1 MKRINLEI
9 IGQTIATSRLWVV
22 FIGVWAALSIIMV
35 LFAPS
40 LAEVGVTN
48 EADFLPGDVDSVRT
62 QQQLAEHFPGQTS
75 EGQGLLVFYR
85 AGGLTDA
92 DREYAKTLARW
103 LVSPDAPEQVERV
116 TSIFD
121 SPALES
127 VMVSQDGTTLLM
139 PVDFNTVNYLPDT
152 NGAVVAIRDH
162 IADDGQPSGLSVFVT
177 GPAAIGNDLLDT
189 IIESAD
195 RTTIATLILVVFVL
209 LLVYRSPVA
218 SLAPLLTITA
228 AFLVSRGLLG
238 FLAQENVM
246 RISSLLDSFIV
257 VLIFGVG
264 TDYALFLVSRFREE
278 LARQDSREAA
288 VVKTLSVLVPVLL
301 ASAGTVIVGMLGLT
315 VGKFGLL
322 QTTGPALAVTIGVT
336 VVASLT
342 LTPALLLL
350 FGHYLFWPR
359 HNNHNHQGANHDH
372 ASPFWGKLATSI
384 TRRPLVTIAGV
395 VSFMALPFLA
405 LPQMERSFD
414 FLAEL
419 PDDAEAA
426 EGYAVVM
433 EHFEAGDLAPVTVL
447 VTGEEDALSPTA
459 LGNVQTLA
467 AKLERTPGV
476 SAVRTVLQPDGDP
489 NTAMNFRVDS
499 QLSAQASEMR
509 SFADAM
515 EDLPT
520 FRARLEDIDIVAMFD
535 TLNGYFSD
543 LGAAYPEVLDMP
555 AYQDAR
561 QQIGLVQAGFAGGL
575 AESDDPAIW
584 NESNLAM
591 FRTIIYGLAA
601 DMDTIG
607 QSLSNPDAYLLPAS
621 WAGAQP
627 ELRQL
632 LATFVSADRQ
642 ATRLDVILTD
652 APYSSAAL
660 DTIDRID
667 AMSNDFQKSTG
678 RSVGLGGPA
687 VQVRDIRQ
695 TVDDDFNTIGVV
707 VVLGVMVM
715 FALLLRSVVAPIYL
729 TLTVM
734 LSYGTSLGLATLFFQ
749 DILGQA
755 GVNYV
760 VPIIV
765 FVLLVALGADYN
777 IFLTSRIREERD
789 TGKRTRLAIQVA
801 SAYTGS
807 IITSAG
813 IILAGTFAALVI
825 SPLQM
830 LFQLGLAIA
839 VGILLDT
846 FIVRAILVPAIVSFL
861 GEWSWWPSGS
871 QDVSIKLVRQKI
883 ASLLSSLR

>member
-9 IGQTIATSRLWVV
+9 IGQIIATSRLWVV

-48 EADFLPGDVDSVRT
+48 EADFLPGEVDSVRT
-62 QQQLAEHFPGQTS
+62 QQQLAAHFPDQTS

-85 AGGLTDA
+85 AGGLTGV
-92 DREYAKTLARW
+92 DRQYAQTLERW

-121 SPALES
+121 NPALES
-127 VMVSQDGTTLLM
+127 VMVSQNGTTLLM

-152 NGAVVAIRDH
+152 NDAVVAIREH
-162 IADDGQPSGLSVFVT
+162 IADKGQPSGLSVFVT

-301 ASAGTVIVGMLGLT
+301 ASAGTVIVGMLGLA

-322 QTTGPALAVTIGVT
+322 QTTGPALAITIGVT
-336 VVASLT
+336 VLASLT

-350 FGHYLFWPR
+350 FGRYLFWPQ
-359 HNNHNHQGANHDH
+359 HNNHNHQGATHDH
-372 ASPFWGKLATSI
+372 ASPFWDNLATSI
-384 TRRPLVTIAGV
+384 TRRPVVTIVGV
-395 VSFMALPFLA
+395 VTLMALPFLA

-426 EGYAVVM
+426 KGYAVVT
-433 EHFEAGDLAPVTVL
+433 EHFQAGDLAPVTVL
-447 VTGEEDALSPTA
+447 VTGEKDALSPTA
-459 LGNVQTLA
+459 LENIQTLA
-467 AKLERTPGV
+467 AELEHTPGV

-489 NTAMNFRVDS
+489 STAMNFRVSS
-499 QLSAQASEMR
+499 QFSAQASEMR

-520 FRARLEDIDIVAMFD
+520 FRAMLEDIDIVALFD

-543 LGAAYPEVLDMP
+543 LGTAYPEVLDMP
-555 AYQDAR
+555 AYQEAR
-561 QQIGLVQAGFAGGL
+561 QQIDLVQTGFSGGL
-575 AESDDPAIW
+575 AESDDPAVW
-584 NESNLAM
+584 NETNLAM

-607 QSLSNPDAYLLPAS
+607 QSFTNPGAYLLPAS

-627 ELRQL
+627 ELGQL

-652 APYSSAAL
+652 APYSSVAL

-667 AMSNDFQKSTG
+667 AIGNDFQKSTG
-678 RSVGLGGPA
+678 RSVNLGGPA

-749 DILGQA
+749 DILGYA
-755 GVNYV
+755 GLNYV

-777 IFLTSRIREERD
+777 IFLMSRVREERD
-789 TGKRTRLAIQVA
+789 TGKRTRLAVQVA

-830 LFQLGLAIA
+830 LFQIGLTIA

-846 FIVRAILVPAIVSFL
+846 FIVRAVLVPAIVSFL
-861 GEWSWWPSGS
+861 GEWNWWPSGT
-871 QDVSIKLVRQKI
+871 QNVSIKLVRQRI

>member
-22 FIGVWAALSIIMV
+22 FIGIWAALSIIMV

-62 QQQLAEHFPGQTS
+62 QQQLVEHFPDQTS

-92 DREYAKTLARW
+92 DREYAQTLARW

-116 TSIFD
+116 TSVFD
-121 SPALES
+121 NPALES
-127 VMVSQDGTTLLM
+127 VMLSQDGTTLLM
-139 PVDFNTVNYLPDT
+139 PVDFNTVNYQPDT
-152 NGAVVAIRDH
+152 NDAVVAIRDH
-162 IADDGQPSGLSVFVT
+162 IADDGKSPGLSVFVT

-189 IIESAD
+189 IIESTD
-195 RTTIATLILVVFVL
+195 RTTIATLILVVLVL

-278 LARQDSREAA
+278 LARHDSREAA

-350 FGHYLFWPR
+350 FGHYLFWPQ
-359 HNNHNHQGANHDH
+359 HNNHNHQGANHDP

-384 TRRPLVTIAGV
+384 TRRPLVTIGGV
-395 VSFMALPFLA
+395 VALMALPFLA

-426 EGYAVVM
+426 EGYAVVT

-459 LGNVQTLA
+459 LGNIQTLTED
-467 AKLERTPGV
+467 LEHTPGV

-499 QLSAQASEMR
+499 QLSTQASEMR

-520 FRARLEDIDIVAMFD
+520 VRAMLEDIDIAAMFD

-543 LGAAYPEVLDMP
+543 LGAAYPEALDMP
-555 AYQDAR
+555 AYQEAR
-561 QQIGLVQAGFAGGL
+561 QQIGLIQVGFSGGL
-575 AESDDPAIW
+575 AESDDPAVW
-584 NESNLAM
+584 NETNLAM
-591 FRTIIYGLAA
+591 FRTIIDGLAA

-607 QSLSNPDAYLLPAS
+607 QSFTNRDAYLLPAS

-627 ELRQL
+627 ELGQL

-652 APYSSAAL
+652 APYSSTAL

-667 AMSNDFQKSTG
+667 AIGNDFQKSTG
-678 RSVGLGGPA
+678 RSVNLGGPA

-715 FALLLRSVVAPIYL
+715 FAILLRSVVAPIYL

-749 DILGQA
+749 DMLGHA
-755 GVNYV
+755 GLNYV

-789 TGKRTRLAIQVA
+789 TGKSTRLAVQVA
-801 SAYTGS
+801 SAYTGG

-830 LFQLGLAIA
+830 LFQIGLVIA

-846 FIVRAILVPAIVSFL
+846 FIVRAVLVPAIVSFL

-871 QDVSIKLVRQKI
+871 QGVSIKLVRQRI

>member
-9 IGQTIATSRLWVV
+9 IGQIIATSRLWVV
-22 FIGVWAALSIIMV
+22 FIGVWVALSIIMV

-48 EADFLPGDVDSVRT
+48 EADFLPDGVDSVLT
-62 QQQLAEHFPGQTS
+62 QQQLAEHFPDQTS

-92 DREYAKTLARW
+92 DREYAQTLAHW
-103 LVSPDAPEQVERV
+103 LVSPDAPKPVERV
-116 TSIFD
+116 TSVFD
-121 SPALES
+121 NPALES

-139 PVDFNTVNYLPDT
+139 PVDFSTVNYLPAT
-152 NGAVVAIRDH
+152 NNAVVAIRDH
-162 IADDGQPSGLSVFVT
+162 IADDGKTPGLSVFVT

-195 RTTIATLILVVFVL
+195 RTTIVTLILVVLVL

-238 FLAQENVM
+238 FLAQENIM

-264 TDYALFLVSRFREE
+264 TDYSLFLVSRFREE

-288 VVKTLSVLVPVLL
+288 VVKTLSVMVPVLL
-301 ASAGTVIVGMLGLT
+301 ASAGTVIVGMLGLA

-359 HNNHNHQGANHDH
+359 HNNHNHQGANQDH
-372 ASPFWGKLATSI
+372 ASPFWDKLATSI

-395 VSFMALPFLA
+395 VTLMALPFLA

-515 EDLPT
+515 EDLST
-520 FRARLEDIDIVAMFD
+520 FKAMLEDIDIVAMFD

-543 LGAAYPEVLDMP
+543 LGAAYPEVLAMP
-555 AYQDAR
+555 AYQEAR
-561 QQIGLVQAGFAGGL
+561 QQIGLVQAGFSGGL

-584 NESNLAM
+584 NETNLAM
-591 FRTIIYGLAA
+591 FRTIIDNLATN
-601 DMDTIG
+601 MDAIG
-607 QSLSNPDAYLLPAS
+607 QSFTGSDAFLLPAS

-627 ELRQL
+627 ELGQL

-642 ATRLDVILTD
+642 ATRLDVILTE
-652 APYSSAAL
+652 APYSSTAL

-667 AMSNDFQKSTG
+667 TIGNNFRKNTG
-678 RSVGLGGPA
+678 QPVNLGGPG

-695 TVDDDFNTIGVV
+695 TVDDDFNTIGIV

-749 DILGQA
+749 DILGYA
-755 GVNYV
+755 GINYV

-777 IFLTSRIREERD
+777 IFLMSRIREERD
-789 TGKRTRLAIQVA
+789 AGKRTHLAVQVA

-813 IILAGTFAALVI
+813 IILAGTFAALVV

-830 LFQLGLAIA
+830 LFQIGLTIA

-861 GEWSWWPSGS
+861 GEWNWWPSGS
-871 QDVSIKLVRQKI
+871 QGVSIKLVRQRI

>member
-1 MKRINLEI
+1 
-9 IGQTIATSRLWVV
+9 
-22 FIGVWAALSIIMV
+22 
-35 LFAPS
+35 
-40 LAEVGVTN
+40 N
-48 EADFLPGDVDSVRT
+48 EADFLPDDVDSVRT
-62 QQQLAEHFPGQTS
+62 QQQLAEHFPDQTS

-92 DREYAKTLARW
+92 DREYAQTLAHW
-103 LVSPDAPEQVERV
+103 LVSPDAPEQVKRV

-121 SPALES
+121 NPALES

-152 NGAVVAIRDH
+152 NDAVVAIRDH
-162 IADDGQPSGLSVFVT
+162 IAADGKSSGLSVFVT

-189 IIESAD
+189 ILDSTD
-195 RTTIATLILVVFVL
+195 RTTIATLILVVLVL

-238 FLAQENVM
+238 FLAQENIM

-278 LARQDSREAA
+278 LTRHDSREAA
-288 VVKTLSVLVPVLL
+288 VVKTLSVMVPVLL
-301 ASAGTVIVGMLGLT
+301 ASAGTVIVGMLGLA

-336 VVASLT
+336 VAASLT

-350 FGHYLFWPR
+350 FGHYLFWPQ
-359 HNNHNHQGANHDH
+359 HNNHNHRGANREH
-372 ASPFWGKLATSI
+372 ASPFWHKLATSI
-384 TRRPLVTIAGV
+384 TRRPLVTMVGV
-395 VSFMALPFLA
+395 TVCMAIPFLA

-426 EGYAVVM
+426 EGYAVVT
-433 EHFEAGDLAPVTVL
+433 EHFQAGDLAPVTVL
-447 VTGEEDALSPTA
+447 VTGEEDALSTTA
-459 LGNVQTLA
+459 LGNIQTLA
-467 AKLERTPGV
+467 AELAHMPGV

-499 QLSAQASEMR
+499 QLSTQAAEMR

-520 FRARLEDIDIVAMFD
+520 FRAMLEDIDIVAMFD

-543 LGAAYPEVLDMP
+543 LGGAYPEVLDRP
-555 AYQDAR
+555 AYQEAR
-561 QQIGLVQAGFAGGL
+561 QQIGLVQAGFSGAL
-575 AESDDPAIW
+575 TQTDDPAIW
-584 NESNLAM
+584 NEDNLAM
-591 FRTIIYGLAA
+591 FRTIIDDLATN
-601 DMDTIG
+601 MDAIG
-607 QSLSNPDAYLLPAS
+607 QSFTNPDAFFLPAS
-621 WAGAQP
+621 GADAQP
-627 ELRQL
+627 ELGQL

-652 APYSSAAL
+652 APYSSTAL
-660 DTIDRID
+660 DTIDRLD
-667 AMSNDFQKSTG
+667 TMGNDFRERTG
-678 RSVGLGGPA
+678 QSVSLGGPA

-695 TVDDDFNTIGVV
+695 TVDDDFNVIAVV

-715 FALLLRSVVAPIYL
+715 FALLLRSVVAPVYL
-729 TLTVM
+729 ALTVM

-749 DILGQA
+749 DILGHA
-755 GVNYV
+755 GLNYV

-777 IFLTSRIREERD
+777 IFLMSRVREERD
-789 TGKRTRLAIQVA
+789 AGKRTRLAVQVA

-813 IILAGTFAALVI
+813 IILAGTFAALVV

-830 LFQLGLAIA
+830 LFQIGLTIA

-846 FIVRAILVPAIVSFL
+846 FVVRAVLVPAIVSFL

-871 QDVSIKLVRQKI
+871 QGVSIKLVRQRI
-883 ASLLSSLR
+883 ASLLSSIR